1 MESPSKKFSLFLQL
15 GITSKNPFLVKRNPP
30 RRIEVAGNARAS
42 RHPIPEREGTAIF
55 FFEFFHRFRKSIAQS
70 FDHLEQRKVDVGK
83 WSAEKKPISFRV
95 ALQDSFEV
103 IEELGHALSGKIRGA
118 PFGFALLIFLVKAAG
133 DRMMRIVSFGDP
145 VGNRQLQLVR
155 PQPAG
160 FIFRREAE
168 ARAKKK

>member
-1 MESPSKKFSLFLQL
+1 MESPSKKFSLLQL
-15 GITSKNPFLVKRNPP
+15 EIISKNSFLVKRDPP
-30 RRIEVAGNARAS
+30 RRIEVAGNPRAS
-42 RHPIPEREGTAIF
+42 RHSIPEREDTGIF
-55 FFEFFHRFRKSIAQS
+55 FFEFFHRFRKSIAQP

-83 WSAEKKPISFRV
+83 LTSEKKLASFRV
-95 ALQDSFEV
+95 ALQDSFKV
-103 IEELGHALSGKIRGA
+103 IEELGHALGGKVRGA
-118 PFGFALLIFLVKAAG
+118 PFGFALLIFVVKAAG
-133 DRMMRIVSFGDP
+133 DRMMSIVSFGDP